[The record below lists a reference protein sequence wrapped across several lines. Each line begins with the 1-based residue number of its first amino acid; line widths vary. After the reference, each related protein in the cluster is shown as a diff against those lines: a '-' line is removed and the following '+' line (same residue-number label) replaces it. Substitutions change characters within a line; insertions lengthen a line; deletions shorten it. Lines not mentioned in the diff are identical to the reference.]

1 MVADGITADSWV
13 FAEAALWVEF
23 ALILG
28 TTDVVTASNAF
39 RVGLPPVV
47 GSLVCWS
54 VSGTVSGV
62 RITESGAKGTETDW
76 LISEEVVF
84 VEATALGGT
93 VALGV
98 DAAQCGIV
106 ILEAVEHVFFWY
118 ESAVVTVAVESVF
131 GLFNLGVDYLIE
143 TDQIIVFTTE
153 TEFSLVGNK
162 GVVWKSS
169 WSMWLPLFLIGG

>member
-1 MVADGITADSWV
+1 MVADGVTADSWV

-39 RVGLPPVV
+39 WVGLPPVV
-47 GSLVCWS
+47 GGLVCYG
-54 VSGTVSGV
+54 VTGTVSGI
-62 RITESGAKGTETDW
+62 RITESGAERTETDW
-76 LISEEVVF
+76 LIGEEVVF

-98 DAAQCGIV
+98 DAAQSGIV
-106 ILEAVEHVFFWY
+106 VLEAVEHVFFWY
-118 ESAVVTVAVESVF
+118 KSAVITVAVESVF
-131 GLFNLGVDYLIE
+131 SLFNLGVDYLVE
-143 TDQIIVFTTE
+143 TDQIIVFAAKTK
-153 TEFSLVGNK
+153 FSLIRNK
-162 GVVWKSS
+162 GVIRKSS